1 MLQSR
6 RFIVCLSRVFIDSF
20 IINHNKDAEMV
31 RQNRRSTIF
40 VIYSIVIVGVFSINT
55 AIAETSASP
64 LEIIDLTPAVS
75 STTIDS
81 NATETTTVVNIDK
94 QSGKL
99 HGYSIPVILLIVTFS
114 TAEKPMICAPPL
126 LIHGSVDPVKSE
138 YKIKD
143 VIQILCNSGYE
154 LANPQSSLLYC
165 SQDGLWKVFTLGD
178 NVILPLPR
186 CIGKQIMSTNI

>member
-1 MLQSR
+1 
-6 RFIVCLSRVFIDSF
+6 
-20 IINHNKDAEMV
+20 
-31 RQNRRSTIF
+31 
-40 VIYSIVIVGVFSINT
+40 
-55 AIAETSASP
+55 
-64 LEIIDLTPAVS
+64 
-75 STTIDS
+75 
-81 NATETTTVVNIDK
+81 
-94 QSGKL
+94 
-99 HGYSIPVILLIVTFS
+99 
-114 TAEKPMICAPPL
+114 MICAPPL